1 MSFALFVR
9 NQLKEKI
16 QEKLKNKINEKLLLV
31 QSTVVPLTPVSKSRK
46 GHTGGLLRKN
56 WGVIPAAI
64 YGDLVYG
71 YLYNNTHYASHVN
84 FGHRTRLGTG
94 KKKSKANGK
103 KFVEGQHFLERALE
117 QAGLNPS
124 AINKNYKGG
133 KR

>member
-1 MSFALFVR
+1 MALTMFVR

-16 QEKLKNKINEKLLLV
+16 QEKLKDKINKKLILV
-31 QSTVVPLTPVSKSRK
+31 ESAVVPLTPVSKSKK
-46 GHTGGLLRKN
+46 GHTGGLLRKS
-56 WGVIPAAI
+56 WGIIPATI

-71 YLYNNTHYASHVN
+71 CIYNNVHYAGHVN

-94 KKKSKANGK
+94 KKKSKVNGK

-117 QAGLNPS
+117 QAGLNPN

-133 KR
+133 KK